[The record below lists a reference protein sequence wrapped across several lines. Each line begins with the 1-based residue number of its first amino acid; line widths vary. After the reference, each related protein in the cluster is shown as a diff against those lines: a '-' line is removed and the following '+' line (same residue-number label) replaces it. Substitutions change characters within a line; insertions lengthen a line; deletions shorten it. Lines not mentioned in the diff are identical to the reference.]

1 MSDSQE
7 GGKGKRPEHLLDHR
21 SFSRHQTPQSV
32 FRLQL
37 RFPDSRGGN
46 GLTAFSHSTT
56 PGLKVR
62 PHICPHQS
70 TSQQRTKLQPGKS
83 PQCFL
88 CKTSVG
94 TRTAGKIAA
103 TDEKKRY
110 MQPFA
115 LNTETVIHFHFPA
128 SSGFD
133 YRRKNRLRL
142 LPILH
147 NYANI
152 GRYYRTSVV
161 LCIRHDVLWLRCR
174 LP

>member
-1 MSDSQE
+1 MILGRE
-7 GGKGKRPEHLLDHR
+7 GKGKGRNIYWITGHSQDTKLLKAC
-21 SFSRHQTPQSV
+21 SGFSCSSQTLGGETALQLSLTPQ
-32 FRLQL
+32 
-37 RFPDSRGGN
+37 
-46 GLTAFSHSTT
+46 H

-115 LNTETVIHFHFPA
+115 LNTETIIHFHFLA
-128 SSGFD
+128 LSGFD

-152 GRYYRTSVV
+152 GR
-161 LCIRHDVLWLRCR
+161 
-174 LP
+174 